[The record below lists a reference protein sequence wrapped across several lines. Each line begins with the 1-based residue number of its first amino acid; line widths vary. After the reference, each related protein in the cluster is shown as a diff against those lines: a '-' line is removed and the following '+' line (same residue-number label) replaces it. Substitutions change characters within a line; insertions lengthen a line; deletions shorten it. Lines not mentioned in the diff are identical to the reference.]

1 MSKRDDVAFI
11 EDMLARIRMIEQFT
25 NDGREAFM
33 RSQMMQEA
41 VIRGL
46 EIIGEAA
53 RNVSDELKSQHPEV
67 PWRPIMAFR
76 NVVIHAYWNISLERI
91 WQIVENDL
99 PALRPQLETIQ
110 SDLNQQ

>member
-1 MSKRDDVAFI
+1 MSKRDDVTFI
-11 EDMLARIRMIEQFT
+11 EDMLERIRMIEKFT
-25 NDGREAFM
+25 TGGREAFM
-33 RSQMMQEA
+33 QSQMMQEA

-53 RNVSDELKSQHPEV
+53 RNVSDELKNQHSEV
-67 PWRPIMAFR
+67 PWRQITAFR
-76 NVVIHAYWNISLERI
+76 NFVIHVYWNINLERI

-99 PALRPQLETIQ
+99 PALRPQLEIIQ